1 MDRDYWMKQTI
12 LKTKIRKKSSEDK
25 AAVINL
31 LASYS
36 KWVLSVI
43 RPEVWIIEN
52 WIIMLESD

>member
-1 MDRDYWMKQTI
+1 MKQTI
-12 LKTKIRKKSSEDK
+12 LETKIRKKSSEDK